1 VSRIRSTSTI
11 TFHRARTLLDAT
23 FDHPRLRISTLFSK
37 CLAERESLLV
47 GRQAPRTLR
56 GRPKSPTARRPVC
69 RSVYCFVYTPISQWL
84 LRPIAIFRICDG
96 FKLRK
101 LYLSSHPLPPPHSPS
116 LPFSTCRC
124 LEVAVACLEFL
135 VSSHLP
141 LLPIVLIFPT
151 LFDQHGLFCTFAK
164 SHLCLTSFASS
175 HVVVS
180 SAS

>member
-96 FKLRK
+96 FKHRK
-101 LYLSSHPLPPPHSPS
+101 LYLSSHPLPPPLSLSPFLDLS
-116 LPFSTCRC
+116 MPRSSGRLSRVPCFISSTIAAYCLDFSD
-124 LEVAVACLEFL
+124 AV
-135 VSSHLP
+135 
-141 LLPIVLIFPT
+141 
-151 LFDQHGLFCTFAK
+151 
-164 SHLCLTSFASS
+164 
-175 HVVVS
+175 
-180 SAS
+180 